1 MTNENR
7 LTAFTTRLKWF
18 LLDRRY
24 AGRLEQPPLSGH
36 YWTGTTTKA
45 EEIKDISSKGLYLL
59 TVARWHPGAM
69 FSMALQRTDI
79 EYGAPNSWIA
89 VDAMVIRQGV
99 DGVGVQFVP
108 SKTGVAYAGKVEA
121 SASRKALKQFF
132 KQLRGGRP
140 PERD

>member
-1 MTNENR
+1 M
-7 LTAFTTRLKWF
+7 
-18 LLDRRY
+18 
-24 AGRLEQPPLSGH
+24 SGH

-132 KQLRGGRP
+132 KQLREGRP